1 MVHVMNEFT
10 SGGNGVQ
17 GGAVNGVPSSQRP
30 RGVLYIMDT
39 LGLSGRTK
47 GYIDLAL
54 HLDPQRYK
62 PYFCSL
68 GEETSEL
75 AERLRAR
82 DVPIEVLPLPDG
94 LRPDG
99 VWKLARLIRRLGI
112 DVVHP
117 INPRP
122 LLYAGLAARLCRLHS
137 AVGSLS
143 AFACQVPDREYRFLP
158 QELVNRGRRQALRN
172 QMACRLMDHVVA
184 VSDDLGERFC
194 RFTADAS
201 AGPIAGIAKGIGY
214 TGLRRRM
221 HTISYG
227 IDLAPYRAVTAAE
240 VAELR
245 AKLGAGADSVLIGSV
260 GRLVEQKDYPTQ
272 LRAFAL
278 AARSD
283 PRLRMVLAGD
293 GPLRAAI
300 ERHAAELGITDRL
313 VLLGHWVR
321 VPALLKALDVFVL
334 ASKFEPYGVA
344 LLEAKCAGSAIVA
357 TAVNEIPKLLADGVT
372 GLVVPAESPEPMA
385 RAFLRMAQ
393 DAALR
398 RSLAR
403 AAFAEA
409 ENKHSIDA
417 VARAYQALYDN
428 PS

>member
-1 MVHVMNEFT
+1 MVRALVRHLNTVVPVT
-10 SGGNGVQ
+10 SR
-17 GGAVNGVPSSQRP
+17 ART
-30 RGVLYIMDT
+30 VLYIMDT

-47 GYIDLAL
+47 GIIDLAL
-54 HLDPQRYK
+54 HLDPERYT
-62 PYFCSL
+62 PVFCSL
-68 GEETSEL
+68 GAESSEL
-75 AERLRAR
+75 ADRLRAR
-82 DVPIEVLPLPDG
+82 DVPIEFLPLPDG

-99 VWKLARLIRRLGI
+99 VWRLARLMRRLGVG
-112 DVVHP
+112 VVHP
-117 INPRP
+117 VNPRP
-122 LLYAGLAARLCRLHS
+122 LLYGGLAARLCGVRS

-143 AFACQVPDREYRFLP
+143 AFACQTPDREYRFLP
-158 QELVNRGRRQALRN
+158 QELVNRGRRQAVRN
-172 QMACRLMDHVVA
+172 QMACRLMNHVVA

-194 RFTADAS
+194 RFTS
-201 AGPIAGIAKGIGY
+201 QQTGPLGALGY
-214 TGLRRRM
+214 SGLRRRM

-227 IDLAPYRAVTAAE
+227 IDLAPYRAVTGAE

-245 AKLGAGADSVLIGSV
+245 AHLGATGDTILVGSV

-278 AARSD
+278 AARAE

-293 GPLRAAI
+293 GPLRGAI
-300 ERHAAELGITDRL
+300 ESHAAELGITDRL

-321 VPALLKALDVFVL
+321 VPALLRALDVFVL

-357 TAVNEIPKLLADGVT
+357 TSVNEIPKLLEDGVT
-372 GLVVPAESPEPMA
+372 GLIVPAESPEPMA
-385 RAFLRMAQ
+385 AAFVRMAR

-398 RSLAR
+398 RSVAQSAL
-403 AAFAEA
+403 AEA

-417 VARAYQALYDN
+417 VARAYQALYDT

>member
-1 MVHVMNEFT
+1 MK
-10 SGGNGVQ
+10 NGAHDDLQ
-17 GGAVNGVPSSQRP
+17 PARNGARS
-30 RGVLYIMDT
+30 VLYIMDT

-54 HLDPQRYK
+54 HLDPARYQ

-68 GEETSEL
+68 GEESSEL
-75 AERLRAR
+75 VERLHERSIP
-82 DVPIEVLPLPDG
+82 VEVLPLGELPHPAG

-99 VWKLARLIRRLGI
+99 VWKLAQLLRRLRI

-122 LLYAGLAARLCRLHS
+122 LLYAGLAARLCRIHS

-143 AFACQVPDREYRFLP
+143 AFACQVPDRTYKFLP

-172 QMACRLMDHVVA
+172 QMACGLMNHVVT
-184 VSDDLGERFC
+184 VSDELGERFC
-194 RFTADAS
+194 KFTAEAVGPF
-201 AGPIAGIAKGIGY
+201 AGLGY
-214 TGLRRRM
+214 RALRRRM

-227 IDLAPYRAVTAAE
+227 IDLGPYRAVTTAE

-245 AKLGAGADSVLIGSV
+245 ARIGATADTVLVGSV

-278 AARSD
+278 AARVE

-293 GPLRAAI
+293 GPLRSAI
-300 ERHAAELGITDRL
+300 ETHAAELGISDRL

-357 TAVNEIPKLLADGVT
+357 TAVNEIPKLLGDGVT
-372 GLVVPAESPEPMA
+372 GLIVPAESPEPMA
-385 RAFLRMAQ
+385 KAFLRMAQ

-398 RSLAR
+398 RSLAT
-403 AAFAEA
+403 AAYAEA

-417 VARAYQALYDN
+417 VARAYQALYDT

>member
-1 MVHVMNEFT
+1 MNPAIKPQAAA
-10 SGGNGVQ
+10 NG
-17 GGAVNGVPSSQRP
+17 A

-54 HLDPQRYK
+54 HLDPARYR
-62 PYFCSL
+62 PVFCSL
-68 GEETSEL
+68 GEESSEL
-75 AERLRAR
+75 AERLRER
-82 DVPIEVLPLPDG
+82 NVPIEFLPLSDG

-99 VWKLARLIRRLGI
+99 VWKLAKLIRRLGI
-112 DVVHP
+112 SVVHP

-122 LLYAGLAARLCRLHS
+122 LLYAGLAGRLCGIHS

-172 QMACRLMDHVVA
+172 QMACRLMNHIVA

-194 RFTADAS
+194 RFTAQAS
-201 AGPIAGIAKGIGY
+201 GPLGALGY
-214 TGLRRRM
+214 SGLRRRM

-227 IDLAPYRAVTAAE
+227 IDLTPYRAVTATE
-240 VAELR
+240 IAELR
-245 AKLGAGADSVLIGSV
+245 ARLGATPDTVLIGSV

-278 AARSD
+278 AARAE

-293 GPLRAAI
+293 GPLRGAI
-300 ERHAAELGITDRL
+300 ETHAAELGITDRL

-321 VPALLKALDVFVL
+321 VPALLRALDAFVL

-357 TAVNEIPKLLADGVT
+357 TAVNEIPKLLKDGVT
-372 GLVVPAESPEPMA
+372 GLLVPAESPEPMA
-385 RAFLRMAQ
+385 HAFLRMAQ

-398 RSLAR
+398 RQLA
-403 AAFAEA
+403 ASAFAEA

>member
-1 MVHVMNEFT
+1 MN
-10 SGGNGVQ
+10 NH
-17 GGAVNGVPSSQRP
+17 A

-54 HLDPQRYK
+54 HLDPHRYK

-82 DVPIEVLPLPDG
+82 SVPIEVLPLHAG

-99 VWKLARLIRRLGI
+99 VWKLAALIRRLGI
-112 DVVHP
+112 AVVHP

-122 LLYAGLAARLCRLHS
+122 LLYAGLAARLTGVRS
-137 AVGSLS
+137 TVGSLS

-172 QMACRLMDHVVA
+172 QMACRLMNHVVA
-184 VSDDLGERFC
+184 VSDELGERFC
-194 RFTADAS
+194 RFTAEAT
-201 AGPIAGIAKGIGY
+201 GPLAAFGY
-214 TGLRRRM
+214 RGLRRRM
-221 HTISYG
+221 QTISYG
-227 IDLAPYRAVTAAE
+227 IDLTPYRAVTAGE
-240 VAELR
+240 IAELR
-245 AKLGAGADSVLIGSV
+245 ARLGATGNTVLVGSV

-278 AARSD
+278 AARVD

-293 GPLRAAI
+293 GPLRKSI
-300 ERHAAELGITDRL
+300 ETHAAELGITDRL
-313 VLLGHWVR
+313 VLLGHWTR
-321 VPALLKALDVFVL
+321 VPALLRALDVFVL

-372 GLVVPAESPEPMA
+372 GLIVPAEAPEPMA
-385 RAFLRMAQ
+385 KAFLRMSQ

-398 RSLAR
+398 RLLAQN
-403 AAFAEA
+403 AFAEA

-417 VARAYQALYDN
+417 VAGAYQDLYDN